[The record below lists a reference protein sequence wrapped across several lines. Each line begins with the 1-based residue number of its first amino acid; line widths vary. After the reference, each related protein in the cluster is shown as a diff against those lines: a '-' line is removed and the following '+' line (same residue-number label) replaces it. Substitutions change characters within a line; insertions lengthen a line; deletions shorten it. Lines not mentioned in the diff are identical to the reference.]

1 MAGNLIYP
9 AARKLFHRLRSKL
22 NFLIVVKMSESVQ
35 KGHFFPDTQWS
46 LVMRLKSPD
55 TREARRA
62 TEEVFTSYR
71 YPLSGF
77 LRRDGLGHEDAEDVL
92 HGFFEKMLRNDSL
105 GDADRARGKLRTF
118 LLTALSR
125 FKLNWQR
132 GERRRHQRVQAEADL
147 WDADEA
153 RWRDDQHATQET
165 PEHFFDRRWAAQL
178 IDHVRAQLREIYEK
192 RGKQEL
198 HNALSPL
205 LSSSEPELESF
216 PAIAERLNL
225 TENALR
231 VALHRMRKD
240 FSDLLLREVKGT
252 LDEGEDARAE
262 IQHLLSLFET

>member
-1 MAGNLIYP
+1 MAGSLIYP
-9 AARKLFHRLRSKL
+9 AARKQFQCLRSKL
-22 NFLIVVKMSESVQ
+22 YFLNVPRMSQSEARGQ
-35 KGHFFPDTQWS
+35 FPDTQWS
-46 LVMRLKSPD
+46 LVMRLQSPD
-55 TREARRA
+55 SREARRA
-62 TEEVFTSYR
+62 TEEVFSTYR
-71 YPLSGF
+71 YPLYGF
-77 LRRDGLGHEDAEDVL
+77 LRRDGMGHEDAEDVL
-92 HGFFEKMLRNDSL
+92 QGFFEKMLRTDSL

-153 RWRDDQHATQET
+153 RWQSERHATQET
-165 PEHFFDRRWAAQL
+165 PEHFFDRRWAAEL
-178 IDHVRAQLREIYEK
+178 IEHARLHLRQVYEA
-192 RGKQEL
+192 RGKQDL
-198 HNALSPL
+198 HLALSPL

-231 VALHRMRKD
+231 VALHRLRKD

-252 LDEGEDARAE
+252 LDENEDARAE
-262 IQHLLSLFET
+262 IQHLLTLFER